1 MVTNVQPD
9 YGIVL
14 ILDDDAALRSAYVRV
29 LGDAG
34 YRCKEFERLPRLIEA
49 IEIFGPELNRA
60 CLLLDMKMPTGSG
73 LETQTW
79 LAQRYPQLPIVFV
92 SGQSEISEA
101 ITAMRNGA
109 VDFLLKPVS
118 EDRLV
123 AAIDGA
129 LNSRTK
135 NPEPLPKGF
144 EALTTRESQVLQL
157 VVSGLRSQQIADQLG
172 ITLRTVKMHRG
183 NIMSKMR
190 VENVVQLLA
199 LYHQRRQSH
208 P

>member
-1 MVTNVQPD
+1 MQAVYPNQAS
-9 YGIVL
+9 VL

-34 YRCKEFERLPRLIEA
+34 YYCKEFESLPQFIEA
-49 IEIFGPELNRA
+49 IEKSSLELDRA
-60 CLLLDMKMPTGSG
+60 CCLLDMKMSAGSG
-73 LETQTW
+73 LEAQAW
-79 LAQRYPQLPIVFV
+79 LAERKIQLPIIFV
-92 SGQSEISEA
+92 SGQSDITEA

-129 LNSRTK
+129 LNSQV
-135 NPEPLPKGF
+135 NHSEQLPKGF
-144 EALTTRESQVLQL
+144 EVLTPRESQILRL

-190 VENVVQLLA
+190 VENVAQLLA
-199 LYHQRRQSH
+199 LYHQRRQH
-208 P
+208 HT

>member
-1 MVTNVQPD
+1 MQAVYPNQAS
-9 YGIVL
+9 VL
-14 ILDDDAALRSAYVRV
+14 ILDDDAAVRSAYVRV

-34 YRCKEFERLPRLIEA
+34 YYCKEFESLPQFIEA
-49 IEIFGPELNRA
+49 IEKSSLELDRA
-60 CLLLDMKMPTGSG
+60 CCLLDMKMSAGSG
-73 LETQTW
+73 LEAQAW
-79 LAQRYPQLPIVFV
+79 LAERKIQLPIVFV
-92 SGQSEISEA
+92 SGQSDITEA

-129 LNSRTK
+129 LNSQA
-135 NPEPLPKGF
+135 NHSEQLPKGF
-144 EALTTRESQVLQL
+144 EVLTPRESQILRL

-190 VENVVQLLA
+190 VENVAQLLA
-199 LYHQRRQSH
+199 LYHQRRQH
-208 P
+208 HA

>member
-1 MVTNVQPD
+1 MQAVHPNQAT
-9 YGIVL
+9 VL

-34 YRCKEFERLPRLIEA
+34 YHCREFEMLPKFIEA
-49 IEIFGPELNRA
+49 IEKSGPDLNRT
-60 CLLLDMKMPTGSG
+60 CCLLDMKMSTGSG
-73 LETQTW
+73 LEAQAW
-79 LAQRYPQLPIVFV
+79 LAERKLQLPIVFV
-92 SGQSEISEA
+92 SGQSDINEA

-129 LNSRTK
+129 LNSQASQS
-135 NPEPLPKGF
+135 EQLPKGF
-144 EALTTRESQVLQL
+144 EVLTSRESEILRL

-190 VENVVQLLA
+190 VENVAQLLA
-199 LYHQRRQSH
+199 LYHQRHQH
-208 P
+208 HA

>member
-1 MVTNVQPD
+1 
-9 YGIVL
+9 
-14 ILDDDAALRSAYVRV
+14 
-29 LGDAG
+29 
-34 YRCKEFERLPRLIEA
+34 
-49 IEIFGPELNRA
+49 
-60 CLLLDMKMPTGSG
+60 MPTGSG
-73 LETQTW
+73 LEAQTW
-79 LAQRYPQLPIVFV
+79 LAERYPQLPIVFV

-101 ITAMRNGA
+101 VTAMRNGA

-129 LNSRTK
+129 LNSKAK
-135 NPEPLPKGF
+135 NPEQLPKGF

-183 NIMSKMR
+183 NIMGKVR

>member
-1 MVTNVQPD
+1 MQTAQPNPAT
-9 YGIVL
+9 VL

-34 YRCKEFERLPRLIEA
+34 YHCREFEAMPKLIEA
-49 IEIFGPELNRA
+49 IEKSDLELNRT

-73 LETQTW
+73 LEAQAW
-79 LAQRYPQLPIVFV
+79 LAERKLQLPIVFV

-109 VDFLLKPVS
+109 VDFLLKPIS

-129 LNSRTK
+129 LNSQA
-135 NPEPLPKGF
+135 NHPEQLPKGF
-144 EALTTRESQVLQL
+144 EALTPRESQVLRL

-183 NIMSKMR
+183 NIMSKVR
-190 VENVVQLLA
+190 VENVAQLLA
-199 LYHQRRQSH
+199 LFHQRHQH
-208 P
+208 NA

>member
-1 MVTNVQPD
+1 
-9 YGIVL
+9 
-14 ILDDDAALRSAYVRV
+14 
-29 LGDAG
+29 
-34 YRCKEFERLPRLIEA
+34 
-49 IEIFGPELNRA
+49 
-60 CLLLDMKMPTGSG
+60 LLLDMKMPTGSG
-73 LETQTW
+73 LEAQAW
-79 LAQRYPQLPIVFV
+79 LAERNVQLPIVFV

-109 VDFLLKPVS
+109 ADFLLKPVS

-135 NPEPLPKGF
+135 NADQLPKGF
-144 EALTTRESQVLQL
+144 EALTPRESQILRL

-183 NIMSKMR
+183 NIMGKMR
-190 VENVVQLLA
+190 VESMAQLLA
-199 LYHQRRQSH
+199 LYHQRR
-208 P
+208 

>member
-1 MVTNVQPD
+1 MQAVHPNQAS
-9 YGIVL
+9 VL

-34 YRCKEFERLPRLIEA
+34 YYCKEFESLPQFIEA
-49 IEIFGPELNRA
+49 IEKSSLELDRA
-60 CLLLDMKMPTGSG
+60 CCLLDMKMSAGSG
-73 LETQTW
+73 LEAQAW
-79 LAQRYPQLPIVFV
+79 LAERKIQLPIVFV
-92 SGQSEISEA
+92 SGQSDITEA

-129 LNSRTK
+129 LNFQANHS
-135 NPEPLPKGF
+135 EQLPKGF
-144 EALTTRESQVLQL
+144 EVLTPRESQILRL

-190 VENVVQLLA
+190 VENVAQLLA
-199 LYHQRRQSH
+199 LYHQRRQH
-208 P
+208 HT

>member
-1 MVTNVQPD
+1 MQAVYPNQAS
-9 YGIVL
+9 VL
-14 ILDDDAALRSAYVRV
+14 ILDDDAALRSAYVRI

-34 YRCKEFERLPRLIEA
+34 YYCKEFESLPKFIEA
-49 IEIFGPELNRA
+49 IEKSSLELNHA
-60 CLLLDMKMPTGSG
+60 CCLLDMKMSAGSG
-73 LETQTW
+73 LEAQAW
-79 LAQRYPQLPIVFV
+79 LAEYKLQLPIVFV
-92 SGQSEISEA
+92 SGQSDIAEA

-123 AAIDGA
+123 AAIDSA
-129 LNSRTK
+129 LNSQA
-135 NPEPLPKGF
+135 NHSEQLPKGF
-144 EALTTRESQVLQL
+144 EVLTPRESQILRL

-190 VENVVQLLA
+190 VENVAQLLA
-199 LYHQRRQSH
+199 LYHQRRQH
-208 P
+208 HA

>member
-1 MVTNVQPD
+1 MQPAQPNH
-9 YGIVL
+9 GTVL
-14 ILDDDAALRSAYVRV
+14 ILDDDAALRSAYVLV
-29 LGDAG
+29 LSDAG
-34 YRCKEFERLPRLIEA
+34 YCCKEFETLPKFIEA
-49 IEIFGPELNRA
+49 IGQSIPEIDHA

-73 LETQTW
+73 LEAQAW
-79 LAQRYPQLPIVFV
+79 LAERNVQLPIVFV

-109 VDFLLKPVS
+109 ADFLLKPVS

-135 NPEPLPKGF
+135 NADQLPKGF
-144 EALTTRESQVLQL
+144 EALTPRESQILRL

-183 NIMSKMR
+183 NIMGKMR
-190 VENVVQLLA
+190 VESMAQLLA
-199 LYHQRRQSH
+199 LYHQRR
-208 P
+208 